1 MGTELFKHG
10 ELTGQIIE
18 AFYTVYNRLGYGFLE
33 QVYENA
39 LAFELRRCG
48 VRVLQQVPINVRYE
62 AVVVGK
68 YFADL
73 LVEDCVVVEVK
84 SVEKLCEEHSA
95 QLINYLKATRIEVGL
110 LVNFGPTAET
120 KRKVFDNSRKPG

>member
-10 ELTGQIIE
+10 ELTGQILE
-18 AFYTVYNRLGYGFLE
+18 AFYTVYNRLGHGFLE

-39 LAFELRRCG
+39 LAVELRRRG
-48 VRVLQQVPINVRYE
+48 FRVLQQVPIKVLYE
-62 AVVVGK
+62 GVVVGK

-73 LVEDCVVVEVK
+73 LVEDCVVVEIK
-84 SVEKLCEEHSA
+84 AVEKLCEEHSA

-120 KRKVFDNSRKPG
+120 KRKVFDNARKPG